1 MVRAGQGRAKL
12 DKENLVDAFKEDRD
26 HLEQI
31 SSRKSADCQTTEG
44 RREGSK
50 AGGADKPLAI
60 QDCAPCKV
68 DGNKPLQADHL

>member
-12 DKENLVDAFKEDRD
+12 DKENLVDALKRIVP
-26 HLEQI
+26 I
-31 SSRKSADCQTTEG
+31 SSKYHPAKAHCQTTEG

-60 QDCAPCKV
+60 QDCAQCKA